1 MRVDLNLI
9 SSSVAKELSKHLVG
23 LPSENRVLLALPDEE
38 KKVGSIILPGNVT
51 EGVPPVR
58 IRKGGAF
65 LYRGADL
72 ET

>member
-9 SSSVAKELSKHLVG
+9 SSSVAKEIGKHLIG

-51 EGVPPVR
+51 EGVPKLGV
-58 IRKGGAF
+58 IVKGSSVKEC
-65 LYRGADL
+65 LS
-72 ET
+72 